1 MRSFLFYFDMRSF
14 FPFKICIFQI
24 QDMFNKGIIGVLT
37 IRSIRLLLIVIII
50 FKIKLKI
57 IKQIHS
63 LIFSIFLEKM
73 QTDKIKMLH
82 VLSSEIMNKSDSE
95 YQFEYT

>member
-1 MRSFLFYFDMRSF
+1 MRSF
-14 FPFKICIFQI
+14 FPFKICIFQS
-24 QDMFNKGIIGVLT
+24 QDMFNKGITGVLT

-57 IKQIHS
+57 IKQIHFY
-63 LIFSIFLEKM
+63 IFHILRENAN
-73 QTDKIKMLH
+73 TDKIKMLH
-82 VLSSEIMNKSDSE
+82 VLSSEITNKFDSE